1 MQDCNFPL
9 SFNKSS
15 DDLTF
20 WFHIFPSF
28 YCKDF
33 KWKIFSLLHTQC
45 YFLLPFNDLNERPS
59 LVAAR
64 VGGWCPWCVFGVM
77 FGVLGVALGQGLVSL
92 GWLWVPVWFWGGFGS
107 GFGDPGVGLG
117 QGLVSLG
124 WLWVPVWSWGGFGL
138 GFGGFG
144 SEFGVSGVTLGSLL
158 FLGWLWVVLVVSG
171 VALGQCFWGA
181 SGIRQKSWSHQDR
194 FSIPEA
200 LPMLFLR
207 KLEWFCSFL
216 FNYHCSCSAEALKW
230 ICVPVIEWGQQ
241 QRAAES
247 WGFFSVDLK

>member
-1 MQDCNFPL
+1 MQDCNFPP

-64 VGGWCPWCVFGVM
+64 VGVWCPWGVFGVM
-77 FGVLGVALGQGLVSL
+77 FGVLGVA
-92 GWLWVPVWFWGGFGS
+92 
-107 GFGDPGVGLG
+107 LG

-158 FLGWLWVVLVVSG
+158 FLGWLWVSAG
-171 VALGQCFWGA
+171 CFWGCFGSVFLTCLRYQA
-181 SGIRQKSWSHQDR
+181 EKLEPPGSFQHPWSSPNAL
-194 FSIPEA
+194 FGEA
-200 LPMLFLR
+200 GMVLFL
-207 KLEWFCSFL
+207 
-216 FNYHCSCSAEALKW
+216 
-230 ICVPVIEWGQQ
+230 PV
-241 QRAAES
+241 
-247 WGFFSVDLK
+247 